1 MIGRIIP
8 IFHAQFP
15 LPATSHSSR
24 SRVKGTVSDN
34 RSYPTGRVTRS
45 LETFVQLSAANN
57 SWKCSPRWACI
68 SPRSKKKQSKKKKKR
83 KERARKV
90 TQVSHRA
97 SYNANRSAH
106 ANIYTKPRISDTTR
120 GCKYLSNTRRDLS
133 RPPLPPISRRQRI
146 YETRG
151 SRQGDKKFP
160 SDLEPFPFRDSFWF
174 LRIS

>member
-57 SWKCSPRWACI
+57 SWKCWPRWACI
-68 SPRSKKKQSKKKKKR
+68 SPRSKKKTKQRKKKGTSAKGNTSFSQSMLQRESIRPREYLYKTGGYRIRRAVVNIYRTRDEIFHDLLLPRFREGRGYTKR
-83 KERARKV
+83 EARDKGIRSFPV
-90 TQVSHRA
+90 IW
-97 SYNANRSAH
+97 NRSLFE
-106 ANIYTKPRISDTTR
+106 I
-120 GCKYLSNTRRDLS
+120 
-133 RPPLPPISRRQRI
+133 
-146 YETRG
+146 
-151 SRQGDKKFP
+151 P
-160 SDLEPFPFRDSFWF
+160 SGF
-174 LRIS
+174 

>member
-45 LETFVQLSAANN
+45 LETFVPLSAANN

-68 SPRSKKKQSKKKKKR
+68 SPRSKKKTKQRKKKGTSAKGNTSFSQSMLQRESIRPREYLYKTGGYR
-83 KERARKV
+83 IRRAV
-90 TQVSHRA
+90 V
-97 SYNANRSAH
+97 
-106 ANIYTKPRISDTTR
+106 NIYRTRDEIFHDLLLPRFEKAEDIRNERLATR
-120 GCKYLSNTRRDLS
+120 G
-133 RPPLPPISRRQRI
+133 
-146 YETRG
+146 
-151 SRQGDKKFP
+151 
-160 SDLEPFPFRDSFWF
+160 
-174 LRIS
+174 

>member
-68 SPRSKKKQSKKKKKR
+68 SPRSKKKTKQKKKER

-133 RPPLPPISRRQRI
+133 RPPPPPIR
-146 YETRG
+146 EGRG
-151 SRQGDKKFP
+151 YTKREARDKGIRSFP
-160 SDLEPFPFRDSFWF
+160 VIWNRSLFEIPSGF
-174 LRIS
+174 